1 MPYAQTDDGVAI
13 EYEVYGSGSL
23 TLLFLHGWGNAA
35 SFWDDLLTHHL
46 DLTGLRCVTTSF
58 RGHGGSDKPVRGYNH
73 DRFARDM
80 FAVADAIGAAKV
92 IIVAFSMATKFGLYM
107 SALKPERVLGQLLLA
122 PVGPR
127 EYPAP
132 REVLSS
138 WVDTAPH
145 PDRMRE
151 LLAPF
156 IKRPF
161 RRELMDL
168 YCENVTKA
176 TRAAL
181 EGTNEMWAYTSV
193 EEDVKSVRVPTLV
206 VSGEADLLLPP
217 EYVQNEVVALI
228 TGSRSITLPCGH
240 DIPLEM
246 PSETAWLIQAFL
258 AGLQSEEAAI
268 ATD

>member
-1 MPYAQTDDGVAI
+1 MALAKTDDGVAI

-35 SFWDDLLTHHL
+35 SFWQDFLTNHL
-46 DLTGLRCVTTSF
+46 DLRGLRCVTASF
-58 RGHGGSDKPVRGYNH
+58 RGHGGSDKPLEGYNH
-73 DRFARDM
+73 DQFARDM
-80 FAVADAIGAAKV
+80 FAVADAISAAKV
-92 IIVAFSMATKFGLYM
+92 VIVAFSMATKFSLYM
-107 SALKPERVLGQLLLA
+107 SALRPERVSGQVLLA

-127 EYPAP
+127 EYAAP

-145 PDRMRE
+145 PERMRE

-176 TRAAL
+176 SRPAL

-193 EEDVKSVRVPTLV
+193 EDYVRSVRAPTLV
-206 VSGEADLLLPP
+206 VGGEGDALLPP
-217 EYVQNEVVALI
+217 DYVRNEVAALI
-228 TGSRSITLPCGH
+228 SGSRSVTLPCGH

-246 PSETAWLIQAFL
+246 PNETAWLIQAFL
-258 AGLQSEEAAI
+258 AGLQGEAEGMTA
-268 ATD
+268 D